1 MTWENLL
8 GGARVSG
15 TGAQAGTMYLTR
27 GNI

>member
-1 MTWENLL
+1 MMWENVL
-8 GGARVSG
+8 GGARVSH

>member
-1 MTWENLL
+1 MTWENVL

-15 TGAQAGTMYLTR
+15 TGAQAGTMYLRR